1 MPKINVATD
10 FRGGDNFK
18 RGGQPVTQVVRTKRR
33 KIKNRPKQKPSDKGF
48 GNG

>member
-1 MPKINVATD
+1 MPKLPVQTD

-18 RGGQPVTQVVRTKRR
+18 KGGPPTTQVVRTKRR
-33 KIKNRPKQKPSDKGF
+33 KIKNRPKLKPSDKGF

>member
-1 MPKINVATD
+1 MPKLPTPTD
-10 FRGGDNFK
+10 FRGGDNFRK
-18 RGGQPVTQVVRTKRR
+18 GGPPVTQVVRTKRR

>member
-1 MPKINVATD
+1 MPKLPAATD

-18 RGGQPVTQVVRTKRR
+18 KGGPPKTHVVRTKRR

-48 GNG
+48 GK